1 MRLRRAWNAPQGRGP
16 APRAFGFVLVVVVV
30 AAMRPPWVLA
40 RAAKAAA
47 CSTTS
52 RRSTTRH
59 DQRVRTWRRRLGRAA
74 GLSPAFTS
82 KPAKVLRKS
91 GEAPSATATARSTAR
106 QLGLSV

>member
-1 MRLRRAWNAPQGRGP
+1 MRLSRAWNAPQGRGP
-16 APRAFGFVLVVVVV
+16 APRARGFVSDVVV